1 MWPFPDRG
9 RRRTVGAVGAPIRS
23 SERRR
28 RHRACRPTRSP
39 HPIAFRRPK
48 ARFRVNHVG
57 RQARWHH
64 PRANDRRDAP
74 ASPTRSR
81 SQRRTPA
88 ARVLRRDRRTVGAV
102 GAPIRSSERRR
113 RHRACRPTRSPRP
126 IAFRRPKAR
135 FRVNHVG
142 RQARRNHPRSNDHRD
157 APASPAPIPITESKT
172 TSASRG
178 GGRRRRPAA
187 RRSRGQGQSDARPGR
202 RRALMPQRET
212 RRGDRVPRPR
222 REAKQDARTIQERPS
237 PCGHRQNAPLKTTA
251 RRATGAAAA
260 AVAPWLRRRPRRPT
274 RVPRI
279 ARAVRPSKRG
289 PLVSRT
295 PRALRPENPAGPS
308 SFTPRGPFV
317 FRLSTRRH
325 RLYTCSLTHP
335 VVTDFGL
342 SSGRLSARSQRSDAI
357 VPVARETPN
366 NTVKKSSSVIP

>member
-1 MWPFPDRG
+1 MRRAARDSLPASPLSFVLTHITKRDRCV
-9 RRRTVGAVGAPIRS
+9 RFSEQFFSSVVGAVGAPIRS

-39 HPIAFRRPK
+39 HPIAFRR
-48 ARFRVNHVG
+48 
-57 RQARWHH
+57 
-64 PRANDRRDAP
+64 
-74 ASPTRSR
+74 T
-81 SQRRTPA
+81 
-88 ARVLRRDRRTVGAV
+88 
-102 GAPIRSSERRR
+102 
-113 RHRACRPTRSPRP
+113 
-126 IAFRRPKAR
+126 KAR

-142 RQARRNHPRSNDHRD
+142 RQARRNHPRSNDRRD
-157 APASPAPIPITESKT
+157 APASPTPIPITESKT

-178 GGRRRRPAA
+178 GGRRRSIAPS
-187 RRSRGQGQSDARPGR
+187 RSRRPPQRDARPR
-202 RRALMPQRET
+202 RTRALMPQRET

-279 ARAVRPSKRG
+279 ARALRPSRRG
-289 PLVSRT
+289 PL
-295 PRALRPENPAGPS
+295 RPSHPAGLS
-308 SFTPRGPFV
+308 SLEPRGPFV
-317 FRLSTRRH
+317 SRTPGAFRPSTRRH

-342 SSGRLSARSQRSDAI
+342 SSGKLSARSQSSDAI